1 MNFDDGQNTDTS
13 SVSSRFAVLVD
24 MFASKK
30 EASAVSG
37 KSVDMLASYAS
48 GKRDAP
54 FGIVAELAKTKGVSL
69 DWIATGIGP
78 MMLEDVESGDPRLAN
93 PELFTAAFYDTVDH
107 LKIHG
112 RKNTPSSEFV
122 RLLFIENLRA
132 SAQSLAELEAEAA
145 AEAAASKETSDVH
158 N

>member
-1 MNFDDGQNTDTS
+1 MLREDNS
-13 SVSSRFAVLVD
+13 S
-24 MFASKK
+24 
-30 EASAVSG
+30 
-37 KSVDMLASYAS
+37 
-48 GKRDAP
+48 
-54 FGIVAELAKTKGVSL
+54 T
-69 DWIATGIGP
+69 
-78 MMLEDVESGDPRLAN
+78 DPRFDN

-112 RKNTPSSEFV
+112 RTNKPSSEFV

-145 AEAAASKETSDVH
+145 AEKTESKETSDVH